1 MRIVIRLLAV
11 AAALA
16 WCAAPA
22 RAESF
27 FQRLDGYLG
36 VGFAKPF
43 FTTQAVETETG
54 EVIFESQPAPG
65 GSLSAAVG
73 FYYPVAE
80 RWDVGVSLGYHL
92 LGSTNVERGSL
103 SASVDYSA
111 LDLMAMAHWRPE
123 GLGPV
128 ARIAFGSGLFHA
140 GGQLSVAGG
149 GGLSFI
155 DLARDENV
163 LGLGADVTF
172 MRKRPAPVRI
182 GLELG
187 TRVGFVPQ
195 ETWTLVTGRLV
206 FHY

>member
-1 MRIVIRLLAV
+1 MRIVIGLFAAAAV
-11 AAALA
+11 AFG
-16 WCAAPA
+16 AAPA
-22 RAESF
+22 RAENF
-27 FQRLDGYLG
+27 FQQLDGYLG
-36 VGFAKPF
+36 IGFAKPF
-43 FTTQAVETETG
+43 FTTEAVETETG

-65 GSLSAAVG
+65 GSLSAVVG

-80 RWDVGVSLGYHL
+80 RWDVGLSLGYHL

-111 LDLMAMAHWRPE
+111 LDLMAMAHWQPE

-128 ARIAFGSGLFHA
+128 ARIATGAGLFHA

-195 ETWTLVTGRLV
+195 ETWTLVTGRVV